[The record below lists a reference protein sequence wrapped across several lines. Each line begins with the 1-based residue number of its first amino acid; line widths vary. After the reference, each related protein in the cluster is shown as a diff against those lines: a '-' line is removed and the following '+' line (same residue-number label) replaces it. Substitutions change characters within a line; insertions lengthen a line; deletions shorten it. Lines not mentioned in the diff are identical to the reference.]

1 MHDGGATGIDGVRKV
16 RLTRAWIGHSVSVP
30 DIRES
35 PTAFV
40 FAPSPLLTVTLD
52 CSPSGDPELH
62 VHAGGQGHWIS
73 RMASV
78 LGLDVTL
85 CGVFGGEIGGVL
97 RDLIEREGIKVEAVE
112 IGQESGSYVHDRR
125 DGERKEVATVDPPPL
140 ARHALDDL
148 FGLSLAVGSK
158 SDIAI
163 LGGPHSG
170 NVVPPELYTRLAAD
184 LTALGVPIV
193 ADLSGPTMTAALAGG
208 LTVLKVSHEDLI
220 EDGRADSEE
229 PEALIEAM
237 RALHD
242 EGAQVVVISRAA
254 EPALALVDD
263 EVLEIVTPDLSQV
276 DHHGAGD
283 SMSAGIATGLARGMS
298 MRDALQLGGG
308 AGSANVTRR
317 GLGSGQRDLVL
328 RLTEAVDVRTFGSAS

>member
-1 MHDGGATGIDGVRKV
+1 M
-16 RLTRAWIGHSVSVP
+16 
-30 DIRES
+30 
-35 PTAFV
+35 

-52 CSPSGDPELH
+52 TAPSGATELH
-62 VHAGGQGHWIS
+62 VHAGGQGHWIA
-73 RMASV
+73 RMASI

-85 CGVFGGEIGGVL
+85 CGVFGGEVGGVL
-97 RDLIEREGIKVEAVE
+97 RDLIRREGVTVESVD

-125 DGERKEVATVDPPPL
+125 DGERTEIATVDPPPL

-148 FGLSLAVGSK
+148 FGKSLAVGSN

-170 NVVPPELYTRLAAD
+170 NVVPPDVYRRLTAD
-184 LTALGVPIV
+184 LRALGVPVV
-193 ADLSGPTMTAALAGG
+193 ADLSGPTMTAALEGG

-220 EDGRADSEE
+220 EDGKAASDD
-229 PEALIEAM
+229 PKDLIEAM
-237 RALHD
+237 RALRD
-242 EGAQVVVISRAA
+242 DGAEVVVISRAA

-283 SMSAGIATGLARGMS
+283 SMSAGIATGLATGKS
-298 MRDALQLGGG
+298 MTDALQLGGG

-317 GLGSGQRDLVL
+317 GLGSGQHDLVM
-328 RLTEAVDVRTFGSAS
+328 RLTDAVEVRAFGSAS